1 MVELVYLFILDL
13 DNAVL
18 ALSNLLAVFNTFLRT
33 IFASTACAVVAMIAN
48 DEEPFKLLVAQLAVG
63 LVLLRSLHRIAKT
76 HCGNHSWIERINVLL
91 RRLLLLGTLGRLL
104 LLLII
109 LMLGCCRTDSPI
121 VKWVLLILVREN
133 GSKSRLSLPE
143 ESTDLFCAAILLSLE
158 LRVLNLLLQGCLML
172 FG

>member
-33 IFASTACAVVAMIAN
+33 IFASTACAVVTMIAN
-48 DEEPFKLLVAQLAVG
+48 DEEPFELLVAQLAVG
-63 LVLLRSLHRIAKT
+63 LVLLRSLHRVTKT
-76 HCGNHSWIERINVLL
+76 HCGNHSWIERINVL
-91 RRLLLLGTLGRLL
+91 RRLLFLGTLGRLL

-133 GSKSRLSLPE
+133 GAKSRLSLPE
-143 ESTDLFCAAILLSLE
+143 ESTDLFCAAILLSLK
-158 LRVLNLLLQGCLML
+158 LRVLYLLLQGCLML